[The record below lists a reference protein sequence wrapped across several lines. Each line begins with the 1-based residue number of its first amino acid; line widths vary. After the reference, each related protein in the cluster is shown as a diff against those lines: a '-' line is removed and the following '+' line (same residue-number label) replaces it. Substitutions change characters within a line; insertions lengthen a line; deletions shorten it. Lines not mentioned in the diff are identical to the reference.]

1 MASLRVWTGSTWKTI
16 KAVKIWN
23 GSKWVERPGY
33 RWTGSKWESFT
44 QQELWLY
51 ELGTEH
57 VSWMNRITQ
66 SSFGGVTFERRS
78 DHLYAE
84 GGVNTSI
91 PGASVRGEWYVENI
105 DLTNVQSLYIDW
117 SGSAYSSTVPARL
130 VVKRSD
136 GSEAAVLS
144 KTADFSRRINQLNVA
159 SLSGVHTIAI
169 EVSAFRPP
177 TAPYPIGATSSVRLY
192 RLWGE

>member
-1 MASLRVWTGSTWKTI
+1 MYSLCILIG
-16 KAVKIWN
+16 
-23 GSKWVERPGY
+23 
-33 RWTGSKWESFT
+33 
-44 QQELWLY
+44 QEA
-51 ELGTEH
+51 
-57 VSWMNRITQ
+57 RI
-66 SSFGGVTFERRS
+66 
-78 DHLYAE
+78 
-84 GGVNTSI
+84 
-91 PGASVRGEWYVENI
+91 VR
-105 DLTNVQSLYIDW
+105 LF
-117 SGSAYSSTVPARL
+117 PRL